1 MLVVNQKFYD
11 TFGNE
16 VSIKE
21 KDKLFT
27 TFSDG
32 TKWMTCEIDLLLKNE
47 KNTKS
52 VEILNR
58 LELIRRKEKFNKG
71 NSNERN

>member
-1 MLVVNQKFYD
+1 MLVVNRKFYD

-27 TFSDG
+27 TFSNEQ
-32 TKWMTCEIDLLLKNE
+32 KWLSCEIDLLLKNE
-47 KNTKS
+47 KSSKS

-58 LELIRRKEKFNKG
+58 LELKRRKEKFNKR
-71 NSNERN
+71 EQQ